1 MRSGYIHLPARNRQG
16 KGKPPSL
23 VDLCVQVAIDNIRYI
38 GNVGATDAH
47 LLEQILPHCTVEQLM
62 HIENAT
68 VDRDLTP
75 VTDKLWKKFFE
86 ATFGSHWVEKVVKR
100 MAENGVT
107 YNWRQLYQARLK
119 EVDEKRNNTVERIAQ
134 SYKDQNARKQS
145 RQIQICT
152 KVPPSTKKRSFCGA
166 FGGSSSFSNLKSNL
180 MKKAKIEYSAEMK
193 NRVAVKRAVVQTQ
206 RTNSVC
212 SMMRPPSTHRKATTS
227 NSKFTK

>member
-134 SYKDQNARKQS
+134 SYKDQNARESSCFLIDMMSIMICRKWGSVLLLSAGKQS

-152 KVPPSTKKRSFCGA
+152 KVPPSTKKRSFCG
-166 FGGSSSFSNLKSNL
+166 G
-180 MKKAKIEYSAEMK
+180 KISL
-193 NRVAVKRAVVQTQ
+193 
-206 RTNSVC
+206 
-212 SMMRPPSTHRKATTS
+212 
-227 NSKFTK
+227 